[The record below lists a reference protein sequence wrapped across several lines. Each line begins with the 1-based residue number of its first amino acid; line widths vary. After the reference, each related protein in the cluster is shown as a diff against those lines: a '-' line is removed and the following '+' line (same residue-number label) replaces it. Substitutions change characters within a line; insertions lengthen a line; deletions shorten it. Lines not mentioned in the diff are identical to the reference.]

1 MTMDTEKN
9 TRTLRKTFQGIV
21 VSDKMDK
28 TRVVTVER
36 QVRHRLYDKVMR
48 RKSKF
53 YAHDEGNESKSG
65 DTVEIMS
72 TRPLSRLKRWRVV
85 RVVAK
90 AGL

>member
-1 MTMDTEKN
+1 MDTEKN